1 MFLVGM
7 LSWWYSRGWLQRF
20 RIIKRRLTRTSDFF
34 SIGLLAETLFSPYK
48 QISAT
53 TLNGSI
59 GLQIRRFFD
68 KTLSRIIGAIMRF
81 FVIIAGI
88 TVITVQAII
97 GLLVIV
103 GWAFVPLFPVVGL
116 LIWSIGW
123 VPIWQ

>member
-7 LSWWYSRGWLQRF
+7 LSWWYGHGWRQRF
-20 RIIKRRLTRTSDFF
+20 QIIKRRITRTSDFF

-53 TLNGSI
+53 TFNGPI
-59 GLQIRRFFD
+59 GLQIRSFLD

-81 FVIIAGI
+81 FVIIAG
-88 TVITVQAII
+88 VIVISVQAVV
-97 GLLVIV
+97 GVLVVV
-103 GWAFVPLFPVVGL
+103 GWVFVPLMPIIGL

-123 VPIWQ
+123 VPTWQ